1 MFYQYKVNIMN
12 TTIFEKIKLLP
23 PEKQQE
29 FENYAEYLLQKH
41 EQQLPTDTESLAERR
56 SRLAG
61 RLKGQIWMA
70 EDFNETPEDFKDY
83 I

>member
-1 MFYQYKVNIMN
+1 MN
-12 TTIFEKIKLLP
+12 SLTLEKLQQLP

-29 FENYAEYLLQKH
+29 VADFVEYLLQKYKSADSMTK
-41 EQQLPTDTESLAERR
+41 EELAAHRMNNF
-56 SRLAG
+56 G

-83 I
+83 M